1 MGDREP
7 PLGPQRRLRGESC
20 TLPTPTPR
28 PRSVALPFGDRSVR
42 LAVAGL
48 TGGAAGLA
56 GDALMARCRAATRA
70 AAARRYQPDG
80 ARGRS
85 PDHPAPEYTVSR
97 LFLG

>member
-48 TGGAAGLA
+48 TGGAAGSPAMPSWPGAARPRGRPPLA
-56 GDALMARCRAATRA
+56 GTNLTG
-70 AAARRYQPDG
+70 PEG
-80 ARGRS
+80 ARPTILHRNTQCRG
-85 PDHPAPEYTVSR
+85 Y
-97 LFLG
+97 F